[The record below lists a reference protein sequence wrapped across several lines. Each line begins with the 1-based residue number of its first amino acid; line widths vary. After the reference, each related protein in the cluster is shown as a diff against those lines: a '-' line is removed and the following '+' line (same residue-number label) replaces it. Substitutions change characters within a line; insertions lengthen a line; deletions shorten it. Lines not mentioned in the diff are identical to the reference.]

1 MKMEY
6 IGHKT
11 EDGREQPLIDH
22 LKNVSQLA
30 GQFAAVFGEK
40 EMGEQ
45 VGLYHD
51 IGKYSLGFQNRI
63 MNDGPKV
70 DHSTA
75 GAQEMIKVKNP
86 VMAFCIAGH
95 HSGLMDRG
103 SRFSVDSDGTLQG
116 RLKKDL
122 KGKLAY
128 DSFLNELSVPSSFN
142 PNDKNKTSNSFGIS
156 FYTRM
161 LFSSLV
167 DADFLDTE
175 IFMSE
180 GKVSRGYS
188 TTMDELK
195 TKFDVYC
202 GRFNSCEGAINLKR
216 QEIRNECIKKAD
228 EKPGL
233 FSLTVPTG
241 GGKTLSS
248 LAFALYHAVR
258 FSKKRIIYV
267 IPYTSIIE
275 QTADIFRG
283 ILGDE
288 NVIEHHMNV
297 AYDDNE
303 NLSTDKDA
311 YKKLA
316 TENWDAPV
324 IVTTNVQFFE
334 SLFANKP
341 SRCRKLHNIA
351 NSVVIFDE
359 VQMLPVDYLKPCMEA
374 IKELAVNY
382 GVTEVLC
389 TATQPSLNQFVKPYE
404 IREIC
409 SDTQG
414 LYEIFRRVRYEQLK
428 VSSLEDVA
436 SKLNQYKQVLCINN
450 SKKDAQKLYE
460 MLTGEGCFHLS
471 TLMYPNHRRQVL
483 YVIRERLKNC
493 LPCKV
498 ISTSLIEAGVDVDFP
513 VVFREVA
520 GLDSCIQAGG
530 RCNRE
535 GKNSLDDSIVYLYDL
550 ERTVTKIP
558 SFIRQPLSITQ
569 GLLKEYEDIAGL
581 DVIKEYFD
589 RLYYFKGDAL
599 DKNDILSETKKF
611 NFATV
616 GQQFKL
622 IEENT
627 KSLFI
632 NNTEESEWILEC
644 LQRGIRSRTLL
655 RQAGKFIVPIYENQL
670 RKLLDLGKIEEVDQE
685 LYLLIDNTAYSNK
698 TGLKLEMDD
707 GVGVF
712 L

>member
-1 MKMEY
+1 MEY

-11 EDGREQPLIDH
+11 EDGRKQLLIDH

-63 MNDGPKV
+63 MNDGHKV

-75 GAQEMIKVKNP
+75 GAQEMIKVKNS

-103 SRFSVDSDGTLQG
+103 SRFSVDGDGTLQG
-116 RLKKDL
+116 RLKKEL
-122 KGKLAY
+122 SGKLAY
-128 DSFLNELSVPSSFN
+128 DSFLNELSVPSSLN
-142 PNDKNKTSNSFGIS
+142 PNDKNKTSNSFRIS

-180 GKVSRGYS
+180 GKVSRGSS

-195 TKFDVYC
+195 TKFDIYC
-202 GRFNSCEGAINLKR
+202 EKFTGCEGAINQKR
-216 QEIRNECIKKAD
+216 QEIRNECIKKAG

-248 LAFALYHAVR
+248 LAFALNHAVGYN
-258 FSKKRIIYV
+258 KKRIIYV

-297 AYDDNE
+297 DYDDNE
-303 NLSTDKDA
+303 NLSNGTDA

-316 TENWDAPV
+316 TENWDAPI

-334 SLFANKP
+334 SLFANKS

-359 VQMLPVDYLKPCMEA
+359 AQMLPVDYLKPCMEA

-389 TATQPSLNQFVKPYE
+389 TATQPSLNKFVEPYE

-409 SDTQG
+409 NDTQG
-414 LYEIFRRVRYEQLK
+414 LYEFFRRVRYEQLK

-436 SKLNQYKQVLCINN
+436 SKLNQYKQVLCITN
-450 SKKDAQKLYE
+450 SKEDAQELYG

-483 YVIRERLKNC
+483 RVIRERLNNC

-513 VVFREVA
+513 VVSREVA

-535 GKNSLDDSIVYLYDL
+535 GKNSSDDSIVYLYDL

-558 SFIRQPLSITQ
+558 SFIRQPLGITQ
-569 GLLKEYEDIAGL
+569 GLLKEYGDIAGL
-581 DVIKEYFD
+581 DVIKKYFD
-589 RLYYFKGDAL
+589 NLHYFKNDEL
-599 DKNDILSETKKF
+599 DKGKILTEINDY

-616 GQQFKL
+616 AKKFKL

-632 NNTEESEWILEC
+632 NNTEESNNILEC
-644 LQRGIRSRTLL
+644 LQCGIRSRTLL

-670 RKLLDLGKIEEVDQE
+670 RKLLDLGKIEAVDQE
-685 LYLLIDNTAYSNK
+685 LYLLIDDTVYSDK
-698 TGLKLEMDD
+698 TGLKLEVDD